1 MTAQPTLPGIEPTG
15 AVPRRNASRLAREQR
30 DAAQRLARAERIAT
44 FPEATRSPTSTSRD
58 RRWRIEGHG
67 EHDWVREASVT
78 AESVTTIDRA
88 WHSAWAHH
96 VVARVPGRR
105 GNRFVWRLVVFE
117 RRIVR

>member
-44 FPEATRSPTSTSRD
+44 FPEATRSPTSTTRD

-67 EHDWVREASVT
+67 EHEWVREATVSV
-78 AESVTTIDRA
+78 ASVAVIDRA
-88 WHSAWAHH
+88 WSSAWAHH
-96 VVARVPGRR
+96 VVARVAGR
-105 GNRFVWRLVVFE
+105 GGWGLVVFE
-117 RRIVR
+117 RRLVR